1 VNKIKKV
8 RKFKKDTYAV
18 VDGCFDKDWNY
29 NFRWADSV
37 SRTFYGKFKTV
48 DDAVNSIPRYIKKI
62 VINYADNDGKEINYE
77 INRN

>member
-1 VNKIKKV
+1 MNKIKKV